1 MTSFLFIIRK
11 ARPDD
16 ASDIL
21 ALYRRVARVPGGL
34 ARLEHEIDAAYVN
47 GFVVRAQDAGIEL
60 LAIDAEHGLVGEIH
74 ASPSPL
80 HVFSHVLTDL
90 TIAVDPIAQGRGVGR
105 RLFEAL
111 LDQVR
116 TAHPEIL
123 RVELIASASNRRA
136 ISLYTSLG
144 FQQEGEMRGRIR
156 TPEGGFEA
164 DIPMAWHRS

>member
-1 MTSFLFIIRK
+1 MMDVLPLLRR
-11 ARPDD
+11 ARLDD
-16 ASDIL
+16 AADIL
-21 ALYRRVARVPGGL
+21 LLYRRVAQVPGGL
-34 ARLEHEIDAAYVN
+34 ERLAHEIDEAYVN
-47 GFVVRAQDAGIEL
+47 RFVERAHVCGIEM
-60 LAIDAEHGLVGEIH
+60 LAIDPELGLVGEIH

-111 LDQVR
+111 LEQVR

-144 FQQEGEMRGRIR
+144 FEQEGEMRGRIR